1 MKLIDRYVATEV
13 LVTSLFAIAVLSV
26 VLVLGNIFQR
36 LLDLL
41 VNHNVPLDF
50 VLAFIA
56 YIIPF
61 SLTFTIPWGFL
72 TAVLLVFGKM
82 SADNELIALR
92 CNGVSIP
99 RICVPVLALAVIACG
114 ICFWINIDVAP
125 RAQKEMKTSI
135 TRIATNDPI
144 ALFNS
149 DNVIS
154 DFPGKKIYVEKRNG
168 AHLENIAVY
177 DINEKGIPMQVVYAR
192 EGRLETKLDS
202 AKEMTIY
209 LHLSKA
215 HYEKRD
221 DSDPENFSKVR
232 DGIIMESGAYRINL
246 EDLIERNRNRGGF
259 SQSTLSELLLDKRGL
274 AERSALRTE
283 VSKRFSFSLA
293 SFAFALIAVP
303 LAVTAHRKE
312 TSIGFLFSLIVAFV
326 YFFFII
332 IANSVRD
339 SPNWYPEY
347 LMWLPNVLFIT
358 LGAILFWRLSR
369 K

>member
-1 MKLIDRYVATEV
+1 MKLIDRYVGSEV
-13 LVTSLFAIAVLSV
+13 LVTSLFAVAVLSV

-50 VLAFIA
+50 VIAFIA

-92 CNGVSIP
+92 CNGISIP
-99 RICVPVLALAVIACG
+99 RICAPLLVLAVIACA

-125 RAQKEMKTSI
+125 RAQEKMKTSI
-135 TRIATNDPI
+135 YRIATNDPI
-144 ALFNS
+144 ALFGS
-149 DNVIS
+149 DHIINE
-154 DFPGKKIYVEKRNG
+154 FPGKKIYVEKKEG
-168 AHLENIAVY
+168 THLENIAVY
-177 DINEKGIPMQVVYAR
+177 DIDDKGVPMQVVYAR
-192 EGRLETKLDS
+192 EGQLETKLDEE
-202 AKEMTIY
+202 KVF

-221 DSDPENFSKVR
+221 QSDPSNLAKIR
-232 DGIIMESGAYRINL
+232 DGIIMESGALPISL
-246 EDLIERNRNRGGF
+246 EELNRQNQNRGGF
-259 SQSTLSELLLDKRGL
+259 SQRTLSELLADKR
-274 AERSALRTE
+274 AISQRSALRTE
-283 VSKRFSFSLA
+283 ISKRFSFSLA

-332 IANSVRD
+332 IANTVRD
-339 SPNWYPEY
+339 NPKWYPEY
-347 LMWLPNVLFIT
+347 LMWVPNVLFIT
-358 LGAILFWRLSR
+358 LGAFLFWRLSR
-369 K
+369 R